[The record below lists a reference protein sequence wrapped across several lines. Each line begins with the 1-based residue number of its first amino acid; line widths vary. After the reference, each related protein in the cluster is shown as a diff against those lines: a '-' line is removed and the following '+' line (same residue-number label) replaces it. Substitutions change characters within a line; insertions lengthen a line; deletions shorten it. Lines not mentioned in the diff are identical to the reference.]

1 MFSELAHQLLRFHV
15 TPKFLE
21 ISNVLKAMSTAKR
34 RRGESLH
41 LELPNGMPAE
51 LPPLA
56 ALFLVLFDVKA
67 G

>member
-1 MFSELAHQLLRFHV
+1 MFSERAHQLPRLHV
-15 TPKFLE
+15 TSKFLALG
-21 ISNVLKAMSTAKR
+21 NVLKAMSTAKR

-56 ALFLVLFDVKA
+56 ALFLVLFDAKA